1 MTLGQKIKEARK
13 NCLLSQEQFAE
24 KMNVSRS
31 AVAKWETDKGL
42 PDVDNLKLIA
52 KTLNVSVDYLLDD
65 GEQVDMNIVRE
76 PYDITKYG
84 KGMKKRKNDRMI
96 AEKFEGCE
104 IHTLLPKYKATKKE
118 HVIGDLLALLTD
130 APFGVPQFIM
140 EVKNADKEYYLIEK
154 DNEQL
159 FVMVTK
165 EFIETRKLAKKV
177 TDKKFRIGDW
187 MYIKCPFEPK

>member
-52 KTLNVSVDYLLDD
+52 KILNVSVDYLLDD
-65 GEQVDMNIVRE
+65 EEQVDMNVVRE

-84 KGMKKRKNDRMI
+84 KGLKKTKNDRMI
-96 AEKFEGCE
+96 AEKFEDCE
-104 IHTLLPKYKATKKE
+104 IYTLLPKYKATKKE
-118 HVIGDLLALLTD
+118 HVIDNLLGFLTD
-130 APFGVPQFIM
+130 APFGIPQFIM
-140 EVKNADKEYYLIEK
+140 EVKNTDKEYYLVEK

-177 TDKKFRIGDW
+177 TDKKFQIGDW
-187 MYIKCPFEPK
+187 MFIKCPFQPK